1 MTSIGTSRTSSVSCR
16 FCTTCA
22 RWARSASPA
31 LPLTSSTRATSWS
44 RSPNSTI
51 HLVAVFSPTPG
62 MLGRLSLGS
71 PRNAAK
77 SGYCDGVRPYLSC
90 IVAGVNRHMS
100 ETPLRG

>member
-1 MTSIGTSRTSSVSCR
+1 MTSIGTSRTSSVSWR

-22 RWARSASPA
+22 RCARRASPA
-31 LPLTSSTRATSWS
+31 LPVTSSTRATSAS

-71 PRNAAK
+71 PRSAAK
-77 SGYCDGVRPYLSC
+77 SGYCAGVRPYFSWTSP
-90 IVAGVNRHMS
+90 GVNRHMS